1 MSSRLKKVLLLASFC
16 QMAAI
21 SERYGAMNRKGVFG
35 VPEYRTKTGNTL
47 ADGKP
52 RKQQPKQL
60 HEFRIKGLPLWHT
73 AVRMRLRNLKRKG
86 SYDTGRNQ

>member
-1 MSSRLKKVLLLASFC
+1 MSSRLKRGLLLASFC

-21 SERYGAMNRKGVFG
+21 SGRYGAMNKQGVFG

-60 HEFRIKGLPLWHT
+60 HEFRIKGHT
-73 AVRMRLRNLKRKG
+73 VMAYSRKDAIKKLKAKG
-86 SYDTGRNQ
+86 LI

>member
-1 MSSRLKKVLLLASFC
+1 MSSILKRVLLLAAAC
-16 QMAAI
+16 QMAEI
-21 SERYGAMNRKGVFG
+21 SGRYGTMNKRGVFG

-60 HEFRIKGLPLWHT
+60 HEIRIKGHT
-73 AVRMRLRNLKRKG
+73 VMAYSRKDAIKKLKAKG
-86 SYDTGRNQ
+86 LI